1 MYDYVSGIDNGKGSL
16 TATLPKGRKMKI
28 KVEGEKIIKAVKKLD
43 GIEVV
48 LENAEDAREAIRLVL
63 KKPEFSR
70 EHHQKLKD
78 VLVTSFREYKTSA
91 VDYRVVFLLE
101 FLFTE
106 DAAPEERV
114 SVIKEIQEYFSKV

>member
-1 MYDYVSGIDNGKGSL
+1 MYHYVTGAGKGKGGP
-16 TATLPKGRKMKI
+16 TATLPKGRMMKI
-28 KVEGEKIIKAVKKLD
+28 KVESEKIIKAVKKLD

-63 KKPEFSR
+63 KKSEFSR
-70 EHHQKLKD
+70 EHHSKLKD
-78 VLVTSFREYKTSA
+78 VLVTSFQEYKTSA
-91 VDYRVVFLLE
+91 VDYRMVFLLE

-106 DAAPEERV
+106 DAALKEKV